1 MLQRSKLIH
10 LFTKIYEAQERSFLI
25 EDIERIDL
33 WTQLVSPM
41 QSSNVRLKIFS
52 RQLFARVVRGN
63 VQVSSRFF
71 LLFSRRLSAPR
82 YSFQFARSTLP
93 LSHANICRYTL
104 KRSTRR
110 QSALAKFGISLNLSS
125 TNIRLLIFRERLYAP
140 LCSLSSCLFRVLS
153 TTFTTSSR
161 WILASLIS
169 TSHRYYVLPSSIL
182 SNDFSHEKEFKPFLW
197 ELNI

>member
-41 QSSNVRLKIFS
+41 QSSNVRLRIFS
-52 RQLFARVVRGN
+52 RQLFARVMRGN
-63 VQVSSRFF
+63 VQVSSGFF
-71 LLFSRRLSAPR
+71 LLFSRLSAPR
-82 YSFQFARSTLP
+82 YSFQFARSILP

-104 KRSTRR
+104 KHSTRR

-125 TNIRLLIFRERLYAP
+125 TNIRLLVFRERLYAP
-140 LCSLSSCLFRVLS
+140 LCSFPSCLFRVLS
-153 TTFTTSSR
+153 TTFTTSSH

-182 SNDFSHEKEFKPFLW
+182 SNDFSHEKESKPFLW